1 MDSIIYLIY
10 LILFILLVILIIK
23 GFKSLKYLIQNRKC
37 FKYALFPKFP
47 VKLKECLKL
56 LIIVILFLL
65 NLFIICLISLFIYGI
80 SNSQGCAVEYRMQ
93 YKKALSALNQV
104 LVLEYALE
112 GKQVKDF
119 QNANEFANMII
130 SRMQVEDDYVYNI
143 KSDKYKFKT
152 FTEDEIKK
160 YNLTEYKDKPFFID
174 KSGIAYIVSK
184 FEQGCNNVDLENHEN
199 SSCLIDVDVNGFR
212 EPNEYYNPE
221 KHRNVDRITLVV
233 DGVSVNDK
241 IIPPNKYKDL
251 IYDRR

>member
-10 LILFILLVILIIK
+10 LILFILLVISIKK
-23 GFKSLKYLIQNRKC
+23 GFKSLKYLIENRKC
-37 FKYALFPKFP
+37 FKYALFPKLP

-65 NLFIICLISLFIYGI
+65 NLLIIYLISLFIYGI
-80 SNSQGCAVEYRMQ
+80 SNSQGCAIEYRR
-93 YKKALSALNQV
+93 YRIIALSNLNQV
-104 LVLEYALE
+104 LVLENKVE
-112 GKQVKDF
+112 SKQVKDF

-130 SRMQVEDDYVYNI
+130 SRMHVEDVYNI
-143 KSDKYKFKT
+143 KSDKYKYKT
-152 FTEDEIKK
+152 FKNGEIKK
-160 YNLTEYKDKPFFID
+160 YKLTEYKDKPFVVD
-174 KSGIAYIVSK
+174 ARGIAYIISK

-221 KHRNVDRITLVV
+221 KPRNVDRITFVV
-233 DGVSVNDK
+233 DGVNNK
-241 IIPPNKYKDL
+241 IIPPNKYKDA